1 MKVKEKPPTGSGI
14 LSLVSSVYDPL
25 GFASPFVLLTKV
37 ILQKLCCHGLKWDE
51 VVPDE
56 HLKNWQQWVRD
67 LPRLEESS
75 VNPCFKPSGFGDASS
90 CDHHHFSDAS
100 QVGYTAVTYLRLV
113 NESGPIMSDDVQGK
127 RITVPRLEL
136 SPATVSVRLDKM
148 IKRELGMTVDRTFFR
163 TDSTSFCI
171 WSFGKEYVLSLPRK
185 KFWIIRANSVVR
197 NFLANCISCRR
208 RLAPVC
214 SQKMADLPEER
225 VPPDSLRS
233 VMLGSTSLAHLW

>member
-75 VNPCFKPSGFGDASS
+75 VNSCFKPSGFGDASS
-90 CDHHHFSDAS
+90 CEHHHFSDAS

-113 NESGPIMSDDVQGK
+113 NESGQIMSDDVQGK
-127 RITVPRLEL
+127 RVTVPRLEL

-163 TDSTSFCI
+163 TDSTSFCT
-171 WSFGKEYVLSLPRK
+171 WSFGER
-185 KFWIIRANSVVR
+185 
-197 NFLANCISCRR
+197 
-208 RLAPVC
+208 VC
-214 SQKMADLPEER
+214 S
-225 VPPDSLRS
+225 VT
-233 VMLGSTSLAHLW
+233 STKKILDYPSQFSGT